1 MGKSTLRILIRST
14 FTAYLLTAIALL
26 LLAFGLY
33 KFHLTEA
40 QINLGIKA
48 IYLFV
53 CLISGIIA
61 GKMAKTRRFLWG
73 FFAGAAY
80 FLILLAVSFL
90 INRHLDSSG
99 RELAFSFVMCAG
111 SGMLG
116 GMIS

>member
-14 FTAYLLTAIALL
+14 FTDYLLTAVFLL

-73 FFAGAAY
+73 LLAGAGY
-80 FLILLAVSFL
+80 FLVLLAVSFL

-99 RELAFSFVMCAG
+99 RELLLSFVLCAG

>member
-1 MGKSTLRILIRST
+1 MGKSSLRILIRST
-14 FTAYLLTAIALL
+14 LTAYLLTAIALL

-40 QINLGIKA
+40 QVNLGVKA
-48 IYLFV
+48 VYILV

-73 FFAGAAY
+73 FLTGAAY
-80 FLILLAVSFL
+80 FLILLILSLL

-99 RELAFSFVMCAG
+99 KELLLSFVMCAG